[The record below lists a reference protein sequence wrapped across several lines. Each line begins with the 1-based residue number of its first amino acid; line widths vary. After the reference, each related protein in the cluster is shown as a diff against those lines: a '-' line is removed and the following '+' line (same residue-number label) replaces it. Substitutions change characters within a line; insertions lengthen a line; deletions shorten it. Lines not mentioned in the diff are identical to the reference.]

1 MLSQRDTLGK
11 YNADVL
17 FLIVIST
24 KHDAL
29 TNIYEAFFKAIYIRW
44 RIIRPPEQG
53 EPSMQIL
60 NMYYFM
66 EKKRLMKETGTQ
78 ILHVIDIDE

>member
-29 TNIYEAFFKAIYIRW
+29 TFMKLCSKRFAS
-44 RIIRPPEQG
+44 G
-53 EPSMQIL
+53 EES
-60 NMYYFM
+60 
-66 EKKRLMKETGTQ
+66 
-78 ILHVIDIDE
+78 